1 MPYGV
6 FPRPNVRTTT
16 PHSDPGWSTGTRLR
30 ARWHR
35 NRLDEQ
41 LAAGVT
47 PNPITPLGLRADQL
61 HSPAIRA
68 ALANALVEAVGEA
81 RRGEPMN
88 LRRRPQ
94 RAEVRAEAEALLAL
108 ASRLRESTPV
118 DVRGAAK
125 VALLVNDKHSPL
137 YRPGTTKLGDAL
149 TEAHAALIP
158 SHKTEYELSEA
169 A

>member
-6 FPRPNVRTTT
+6 FPRPNVRTNTA
-16 PHSDPGWSTGTRLR
+16 HSGPRWGTGMRLR
-30 ARWHR
+30 TRWQR

-41 LAAGVT
+41 IAAGVT
-47 PNPITPLGLRADQL
+47 PSTLTPLGLRAAQL
-61 HSPAIRA
+61 HSPATRA

-94 RAEVRAEAEALLAL
+94 RAEVRAEAEAVLAL
-108 ASRLRESTPV
+108 ASRLRESTPI
-118 DVRGAAK
+118 DVSGAAK
-125 VALLVNDKHSPL
+125 VALLVNDRRSPL
-137 YRPGTTKLGDAL
+137 YRPGATKLGDAL

-158 SHKTEYELSEA
+158 SHDAAYELPA
-169 A
+169 AA